1 MIKIRDWFNSFLKLY
16 RQLGRLWPHCGVR
29 FRLVAAVIAGMFLM
43 TILEGFGVGML
54 IPLLS
59 LLLGGENATPMRP
72 LGWLEGHFPGR
83 SSLFYIG
90 ALATAIVVAI
100 TFKNL
105 ASYATSVI
113 TARMKR
119 LLMQNL
125 REHLFE
131 NLHQSSLDHFESQ
144 SSSRL
149 NTLFM
154 SEVVRMSN
162 AFETLLALV
171 QRTGMACLYF
181 GVLFYIHWKLTGMV
195 VVFAVV
201 LTFSLRALYRRLG
214 FLGEKL
220 SEQNRALA
228 MRLSELFGGVRVV
241 RSSNAQKGESQRFLE
256 VNSSQ
261 AYYEEQASRAH
272 ALLLPSVETLAV
284 LGGMLIIVMAYSWFV
299 QPGLMLSSHLLGFGF
314 ILLRV
319 LPLLQQIY
327 GLHGHLRYGVG
338 AFNEVEYWL
347 GVEHYPRRPF
357 GTKHFESLQDRLLV
371 REVGYSYQGRQ
382 PALTSVSFE
391 VRLGQTVALVG
402 SSGAGK
408 STLASLLLR
417 LREPS
422 QGAILLDGVDYWEF
436 SSASWHRTVAL
447 VEQEAF
453 LFHDTLANNIAFGLT
468 GVSETEI
475 TDALRVANLHEI
487 LETLPQGLQTIV
499 GERGTKL
506 SGGQRQRLAIA
517 RAVVRQPKV
526 LVLDEATSHL
536 DTVTE
541 QLVQQALT
549 QAMQGRTTLVIAH
562 RLSTIRHADWIV
574 VFNQGKVEDQGTWEQ
589 LSQRKG
595 LFARMAITG

>member
-1 MIKIRDWFNSFLKLY
+1 
-16 RQLGRLWPHCGVR
+16 
-29 FRLVAAVIAGMFLM
+29 
-43 TILEGFGVGML
+43 
-54 IPLLS
+54 
-59 LLLGGENATPMRP
+59 
-72 LGWLEGHFPGR
+72 
-83 SSLFYIG
+83 
-90 ALATAIVVAI
+90 
-100 TFKNL
+100 
-105 ASYATSVI
+105 
-113 TARMKR
+113 
-119 LLMQNL
+119 
-125 REHLFE
+125 
-131 NLHQSSLDHFESQ
+131 
-144 SSSRL
+144 
-149 NTLFM
+149 
-154 SEVVRMSN
+154 
-162 AFETLLALV
+162 
-171 QRTGMACLYF
+171 
-181 GVLFYIHWKLTGMV
+181 
-195 VVFAVV
+195 
-201 LTFSLRALYRRLG
+201 
-214 FLGEKL
+214 
-220 SEQNRALA
+220 
-228 MRLSELFGGVRVV
+228 
-241 RSSNAQKGESQRFLE
+241 
-256 VNSSQ
+256 
-261 AYYEEQASRAH
+261 
-272 ALLLPSVETLAV
+272 
-284 LGGMLIIVMAYSWFV
+284 
-299 QPGLMLSSHLLGFGF
+299 
-314 ILLRV
+314 
-319 LPLLQQIY
+319 
-327 GLHGHLRYGVG
+327 
-338 AFNEVEYWL
+338 
-347 GVEHYPRRPF
+347 
-357 GTKHFESLQDRLLV
+357 
-371 REVGYSYQGRQ
+371 
-382 PALTSVSFE
+382 
-391 VRLGQTVALVG
+391 
-402 SSGAGK
+402 
-408 STLASLLLR
+408 